1 MKKNIFPNFVSFV
14 CFVVKNKRA
23 QFNNTY
29 AYVRNLMSHY
39 H

>member
-1 MKKNIFPNFVSFV
+1 MKRNIFPNFVSFV

-29 AYVRNLMSHY
+29 AYIRNLMRHY